1 MAKQIVKVQ
10 DIDIKYFDKNGDEYI
25 SLTDIAKQSSDE
37 PRFIIRNWLN
47 NTNTVR
53 YLYEWEQ
60 FHFPNEN
67 RAHLRTVLEFATDN
81 RSSISPKKWISFI
94 DAKGITSKGGRNG
107 GTYAHR
113 DIALNFCYW
122 LSPTF
127 QIYLIKEFQR
137 LKAEEARKLGLQ
149 WTVRRE
155 IAKSNYRILT
165 ETIKNNLIPERVKD
179 NQGYTYASEADI
191 LNVALFGITAKD
203 WRSQNPNAKGNIRD
217 FATIEQLL
225 ILANLE
231 THNAEFIKE
240 GLSQDERLDRLNQ
253 IAIEQ
258 SKIIAQYSNLNQL
271 KSKE

>member
-1 MAKQIVKVQ
+1 MGKQIVKVQ
-10 DIDIKYFDKNGDEYI
+10 DIDVRYFEQNGIEYI

-37 PRFIIRNWLN
+37 PRFIIQNWMKN
-47 NTNTVR
+47 SNTVR
-53 YLYEWEQ
+53 YLYEWEEL
-60 FHFPNEN
+60 HNVDSN
-67 RAHLRTVLEFATDN
+67 RVHLHTVIEQATNN
-81 RSSISPKKWISFI
+81 RFTMTPKKWIKQVN
-94 DAKGITSKGGRNG
+94 AKGITSKAGRYG
-107 GTYAHR
+107 GTYAHK

-137 LKAEEARKLGLQ
+137 LKSEEARKLGLQ

-203 WRSQNPNAKGNIRD
+203 WRAQNPNAKGNIRD

-258 SKIIAQYSNLNQL
+258 SKIITQYSNLNQL